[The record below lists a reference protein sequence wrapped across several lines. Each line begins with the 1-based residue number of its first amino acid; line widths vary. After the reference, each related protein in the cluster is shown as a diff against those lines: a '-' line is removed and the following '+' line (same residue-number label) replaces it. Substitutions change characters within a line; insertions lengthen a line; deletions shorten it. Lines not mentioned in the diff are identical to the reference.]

1 MDKCEKRVIH
11 GLTNLLPSLHDLFI
25 EFMNDILEEV
35 SLIIFISVHQ
45 LNKFLEI
52 AGFQK
57 VLKHISFNLI
67 VENQF
72 LVNLVYANK
81 VSD

>member
-1 MDKCEKRVIH
+1 
-11 GLTNLLPSLHDLFI
+11 
-25 EFMNDILEEV
+25 
-35 SLIIFISVHQ
+35 
-45 LNKFLEI
+45 LEI